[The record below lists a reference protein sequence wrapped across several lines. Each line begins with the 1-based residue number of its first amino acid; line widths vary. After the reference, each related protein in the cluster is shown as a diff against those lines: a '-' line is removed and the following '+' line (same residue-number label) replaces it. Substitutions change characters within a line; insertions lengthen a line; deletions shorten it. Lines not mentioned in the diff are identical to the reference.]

1 MTITIEHGITIETGI
16 QIGNFPLYPPPT
28 VIGQA
33 YGGGYYAGQISTSG
47 DGIADYYLIIGPV
60 ATTQT
65 TLQWKTANTD
75 SPGTGSQVDGLLNT
89 NNMNNASHP
98 AAQFCK
104 SLSVGGFTDWY
115 LPAFYELEICYYNL
129 KPSTNLN
136 TTNTGNNPNA
146 VPPRNSQYNSGVP
159 TQTTATI
166 FQTGGAEAFTA
177 QFYWAS
183 TQSNASNSSLRNFTN
198 GQLSSTSKNNS
209 RLLRAMRRV
218 PV

>member
-1 MTITIEHGITIETGI
+1 MTITIETGI
-16 QIGNFPLYPPPT
+16 SIGPGIMIGNFLMYPPPT

-33 YGGGYYAGQISTSG
+33 YGGGYYAGQISTAG
-47 DGIADYYLIIGPV
+47 DGVADYYLIIGPV
-60 ATTQT
+60 ASAQT
-65 TLQWKTANTD
+65 TLQWKTASTD
-75 SPGTGSQVDGLLNT
+75 SPGTDSLVDGSLNT

-104 SLSVGGFTDWY
+104 SLSIGGFTDWY
-115 LPAFYELEICYYNL
+115 LPALYELEICYYNL
-129 KPSTNLN
+129 KPSTTNN
-136 TTNTGNNPNA
+136 VTNTGNNPNA
-146 VPPRNSQYNSGVP
+146 VPPRAGQYTSGVP
-159 TQTTATI
+159 TQTSATI

-177 QFYWAS
+177 GFYWAS
-183 TQSNASNSSLRNFTN
+183 TQNTASNSSLRNFSN